1 MQHRDKSSP
10 LLYALS
16 TLLYNPKPLFN
27 PPFFRSVI
35 LYDSMFSASVSFP
48 NKKDMDA
55 FIAAFTRAK
64 ASLSPLSAAAAGGL
78 PVSEGAAGG
87 ANAAM

>member
-1 MQHRDKSSP
+1 
-10 LLYALS
+10 
-16 TLLYNPKPLFN
+16 
-27 PPFFRSVI
+27 
-35 LYDSMFSASVSFP
+35 MFSASVSFP